1 MTKLKYL
8 NVLLTASLLAD
19 EINELNNTPLYKGKL
34 KNLANNFKNELSFI
48 LDKDFNNVWS
58 VDEMIMINLLKN
70 KEALLKKIAKLNA
83 DDLLMY
89 NQIIDNLDEK
99 KENNNFYLEKIN

>member
-1 MTKLKYL
+1 M
-8 NVLLTASLLAD
+8 N
-19 EINELNNTPLYKGKL
+19 
-34 KNLANNFKNELSFI
+34 NNFKNELSFI

-99 KENNNFYLEKIN
+99 KENNNFYLEKINVIQERKKEQIVNG